1 MSCDLYLASGSPRR
15 HELLTEMGVNFSR
28 VVVDVE
34 EQQQA
39 GESPYAYVSRLSQ
52 DKARAGVMK
61 TGGHTPVLGA
71 DTIVVDGEQ
80 VLEKPHDKAEATQ
93 MLQQLSGREH
103 QVMTAVTVANAM
115 KQVTTVVTTKVWFCT
130 LSDEQIEAY
139 WQSGEPV
146 DKAGAYAI
154 QGLGGKFVTRID
166 GSYHA
171 VVGLPLYE
179 TEQLLK
185 QFSV

>member
-1 MSCDLYLASGSPRR
+1 MSIDLYLASGSPRR
-15 HELLTEMGVNFSR
+15 QALLTDMGINFSR

-34 EQQQA
+34 EQQKA

-52 DKARAGVMK
+52 DKARAGVAK
-61 TGGHTPVLGA
+61 TGGHLPVLGA

-80 VLEKPHDKAEATQ
+80 VLEKPRDEADGAR
-93 MLQQLSGREH
+93 MLKQLSGREH

-115 KQVTTVVTTKVWFCT
+115 KQVTTVVTTRVWFRELT
-130 LSDEQIEAY
+130 DDDIRAY
-139 WQSGEPV
+139 WQSKEPM
-146 DKAGAYAI
+146 DKAGGYAI

-185 QFSV
+185 QFMA

>member
-1 MSCDLYLASGSPRR
+1 MRCDLYLASGSPRR

-34 EQQQA
+34 EQQIP

-52 DKARAGVMK
+52 DKARAGVIQ
-61 TGGHTPVLGA
+61 TGGHAPVLGA
-71 DTIVVDGEQ
+71 DTIVVDGDQ
-80 VLEKPHDKAEATQ
+80 VLEKPNDQADAIR
-93 MLQQLSGREH
+93 MLKQLSGREH
-103 QVMTAVTVANAM
+103 QVMTAVTVANAV
-115 KQVTTVVTTKVWFCT
+115 KQVTTVVTTKVWFCELT
-130 LSDEQIEAY
+130 DDVIEAY
-139 WQSGEPV
+139 WLSGEPV